1 MGCVFSTPL
10 SVSESVQCLKR
21 VEHVI
26 QMNIDKNH
34 TAVEEKTR
42 ELKATLK
49 SQSKESNLQKLRG
62 IKLMEKQIIQY
73 MKRLNAVVEKRL
85 QLESLHVT
93 YQHIEA
99 VKMTSYTFKKY
110 LKANDIEKIEALH
123 ESITDM
129 IQNAIDI
136 QDTLA
141 EEHIPL
147 VEDDL
152 EAELN
157 QMINR
162 KDDRSDHKDAI
173 ATLETPFELADN
185 LEPAP
190 THLPEDQTHLL
201 SYNS

>member
-10 SVSESVQCLKR
+10 KVSESVQCLKR

-34 TAVEEKTR
+34 TVVEEKTR

-99 VKMTSYTFKKY
+99 VKMTSYTFKIFKSKRY
-110 LKANDIEKIEALH
+110 
-123 ESITDM
+123 
-129 IQNAIDI
+129 
-136 QDTLA
+136 
-141 EEHIPL
+141 
-147 VEDDL
+147 
-152 EAELN
+152 
-157 QMINR
+157 
-162 KDDRSDHKDAI
+162 
-173 ATLETPFELADN
+173 
-185 LEPAP
+185 
-190 THLPEDQTHLL
+190 
-201 SYNS
+201 